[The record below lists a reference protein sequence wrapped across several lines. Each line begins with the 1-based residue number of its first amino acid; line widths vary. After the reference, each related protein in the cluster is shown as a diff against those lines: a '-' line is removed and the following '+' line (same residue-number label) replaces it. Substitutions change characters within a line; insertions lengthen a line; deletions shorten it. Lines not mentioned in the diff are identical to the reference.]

1 MPVYFDL
8 KCVGQYAKK
17 YPKTYHLCF
26 SALFS
31 SPVLCPMP
39 YSKSGNN
46 ERLSGAT
53 DVDSS
58 TAPKH
63 IRILV
68 SLDGKVESRSMHFMY
83 TCIGLRNAHQ
93 PNVSPRTSQVQQPNA
108 VRGQGRKTWLRRLS
122 LVSYVGCAHS
132 LLRFIIC
139 KSSEERITRN
149 TT

>member
-1 MPVYFDL
+1 ML
-8 KCVGQYAKK
+8 KSI
-17 YPKTYHLCF
+17 PKLTISVSLP
-26 SALFS
+26 S
-31 SPVLCPMP
+31 SLLLSFAPCPIRNL
-39 YSKSGNN
+39 GIT
-46 ERLSGAT
+46 SGAT